1 MNILLTGDSFAADWS
16 VKYNDYLGWPDLLA
30 QQHCVTNIAQAGI
43 SEYKILK
50 QIESQCLNNYDVII
64 VCHTHWSRV
73 HTRCNSLLHKDVLH
87 KDADLLMADA
97 MSKPWRMRTA
107 RKYFLDHWDEQYY
120 LDIYALFIQQINKL
134 LQDSKVISI
143 KNFADIDVQYDI
155 DATDLEKGLINHLSK
170 KANQI
175 LLDRL
180 TNTLDMLY

>member
-16 VKYNDYLGWPDLLA
+16 VKYNDYLGWPNLLA
-30 QQHCVTNIAQAGI
+30 QHHNVTNVAQAGI

-50 QIESQCLNNYDVII
+50 QIESQCLKNYDVIV

-73 HTRCNSLLHKDVLH
+73 HTRCNSFLQDDVLH
-87 KDADLLMADA
+87 KDADLLITDA

-107 RKYFLDHWDEQYY
+107 RNFFLEHWDEQYQ
-120 LDIYALFIQQINKL
+120 LDIYTLLVNQINKL
-134 LQDSKVISI
+134 LQHNKVISI

-155 DATDLEKGLINHLSK
+155 DATDLEKGFINHLSK
-170 KANQI
+170 EANQR
-175 LLDRL
+175 LLNRL